1 MTAKGAYVAAAF
13 SCVEQMD
20 CECMDTE
27 SLLAIGMDGTAA
39 FELIGADPG
48 SFSSKLNL
56 RRAAILPTQ

>member
-1 MTAKGAYVAAAF
+1 
-13 SCVEQMD
+13 MD

-48 SFSSKLNL
+48 SFSSKVKS
-56 RRAAILPTQ
+56 AALLAVTPNTIDNIILMQ